1 MRRQRVL
8 CSRCSEPI
16 YPIVAVDIDGTLGD
30 YHGHFLKFAADYLGR
45 LPRKDMQ
52 YTGDRA
58 FSNFCEDAFKISLTE
73 YRAIKLAYRQGAQ
86 KRSMPIF
93 YGAKDL
99 CETIIL
105 LGAELWL
112 TTTRPYLSLD
122 TVVPDTEA
130 WLERHRITYTNLL
143 FDEDKYKQLR
153 ERVDQRRVVVVLDDL
168 PEMLH
173 AAEQELNSSRAVLM
187 MGKYNTAVQSR
198 YRTRLTSAPTLVA
211 SLIKRWRIQY
221 DN

>member
-1 MRRQRVL
+1 ML

-16 YPIVAVDIDGTLGD
+16 LPIVAVDIDGTLGD
-30 YHGHFLKFAADYLGR
+30 YHGHFLNFAAEYLGR
-45 LPRKDMQ
+45 LPRRDMA
-52 YTGDRA
+52 YIGDRA

-73 YRAIKLAYRQGAQ
+73 YRQVKLAYRQGGL

-93 YGAKDL
+93 PGAKDL
-99 CETIIL
+99 CETIAL

-130 WLERHRITYTNLL
+130 WLERHRIRYTNLL
-143 FDEDKYKQLR
+143 FDEDKYRQLR

-168 PEMLH
+168 PEMIH
-173 AAEQELNSSRAVLM
+173 AAETELNSSRAVLM
-187 MGKYNTAVQSR
+187 TGLYNTAVQTR
-198 YRTRLTSAPTLVA
+198 YRTTLTSAPTLVA
-211 SLIKRWRIQY
+211 SLIKRWRTQY
-221 DN
+221 DG